1 MKPIARR
8 VEMKRYFTSI
18 VAPSRTAGRC
28 ILLVVAL
35 LLGSCVAV
43 NVKNVLEMPIAASR
57 LQTAGTLVAFEG
69 VVTVASGTLDDGFAM
84 QDASGGIYV
93 SRIRGAA
100 VKTGDRVRVSGE
112 IILPNKQIT
121 IEPARIDAMG
131 SGSVPAPVD
140 IKTGAVGPATEGRL
154 IRVQGRII
162 GSVEDDQPYG
172 WKIYLDDGSGR
183 LLVFVATATR
193 IDVKALRAGQQLRV
207 TGFSGRYEQH
217 TEVLPRGAG
226 DVVQVGASGP

>member
-1 MKPIARR
+1 MVDPCHA
-8 VEMKRYFTSI
+8 
-18 VAPSRTAGRC
+18 AGRA
-28 ILLVVAL
+28 ILLAAAL
-35 LLGSCVAV
+35 LLGACVAV
-43 NVKNVLEMPIAASR
+43 NVKDVLELPIAASR
-57 LQTAGTLVAFEG
+57 LQTAGTLVAVEG
-69 VVTVASGTLDDGFAM
+69 VVTVASGALDDGFAL

-93 SRIRGAA
+93 SRTRGIE
-100 VKTGDRVRVSGE
+100 VKTGERVRVSGE

-121 IEPARIDAMG
+121 IEPARIEIIG
-131 SGSVPAPVD
+131 SGSVPAPVA
-140 IKTGAVGPATEGRL
+140 IKTGAVGPETEGRL

-162 GSVEDDQPYG
+162 GNVEDDQPFG

-193 IDVKALRAGQQLRV
+193 IDVKPLRAGQLLRV

-226 DVVQVGASGP
+226 DVVQIGASSP

>member
-1 MKPIARR
+1 MVNR
-8 VEMKRYFTSI
+8 
-18 VAPSRTAGRC
+18 SRAASYS
-28 ILLVVAL
+28 ILLVVVL
-35 LLGSCVAV
+35 LLAACVAV
-43 NVKNVLEMPIAASR
+43 NVKDVLEMPIAASR
-57 LQTAGTLVAFEG
+57 LQTAGTLVAVEG
-69 VVTVASGTLDDGFAM
+69 VVTVASGALDDGFAL

-93 SRIRGAA
+93 SRTRGAA
-100 VKTGDRVRVSGE
+100 VKTGERVRVSGE

-121 IEPARIDAMG
+121 IEPKQIDILG

-154 IRVQGRII
+154 IRVQGKII
-162 GSVEDDQPYG
+162 GKVEDDQPYG

-193 IDVKALRAGQQLRV
+193 IDIKPLRAGQLLRV

-226 DVVQVGASGP
+226 DVVPVGASVP